1 MSSTREIKRRIRGI
15 NSIKQITNA
24 MELVST
30 AKLRRARIILE
41 KSRPYYE
48 TVLENIHQVIG
59 YVSENY
65 YLLEQR
71 EVENRLYIVLTS
83 DRGLAGGYNA
93 NVMRLAQDEIG
104 DDIDRAKLLVV
115 GTKARDFFSRRNY
128 HIVESYTGISET
140 PTYKDAKI
148 LAGKAMDLFRE
159 GEVDEINLVFTR
171 FESTISY
178 TPKVLRLLPSEVI
191 TEEAEGPSLL
201 MDFEPSSEA
210 VLDYLI
216 PKYLESSIY
225 GALIEASASEQG
237 ARRVAMEAA
246 TDNADEMIEELE
258 TNYNRA
264 RQAAITNEIT
274 EIVSGADAL
283 T

>member
-1 MSSTREIKRRIRGI
+1 MSTTREIKRRIRGI

-30 AKLRRARIILE
+30 AKLRKARRVLE
-41 KSRPYYE
+41 QSRPYYE
-48 TVLENIHQVIG
+48 TVLSNIRNVIG
-59 YVSENY
+59 HVNENH
-65 YLLEQR
+65 YLLVNR
-71 EVENRLYIVLTS
+71 EIENRLYIVLTS

-93 NVMRLAQDEIG
+93 NVLRLAQDKIG
-104 DDIDRAKLLVV
+104 ENKSTAKLLVV
-115 GTKARDFFSRRNY
+115 GTKARDFFTRRDYN
-128 HIVESYTGISET
+128 IIESYTGISET
-140 PTYKDAKI
+140 PTYKDAK
-148 LAGKAMDLFRE
+148 LLGKKAMELFKA

-178 TPKVLRLLPSEVI
+178 TPKVLQLLPSEAI
-191 TEEAEGPSLL
+191 TEEEETKTLVE
-201 MDFEPSSEA
+201 FEPSSEA

-216 PKYLESSIY
+216 PKYIESSIY

-237 ARRVAMEAA
+237 SRRVAMEAA
-246 TDNADEMIEELE
+246 TDNANDMIGELE